1 MLSVTI
7 QANGVSKSFR
17 EGRSRVVALADV
29 SLTVEAGQLVALMG
43 PSGSGKST
51 LLAILSG
58 LVRPD
63 RGDVILLGNSIWDRT
78 DEQREDFRRRYSG
91 FVFQQ
96 YNLFPALDA
105 RQQVEIAL
113 EWASDVPRM
122 AVPQIA
128 RETLVALGL
137 GDKLHLRPLELS
149 GGEKQRVAVARAM
162 AKKPALVF
170 ADEPTAALDWAN
182 GQQVLQ
188 KLRLAAKEFGATV
201 LLVSHDPRI
210 IPLADRILELEDG
223 RLKES

>member
-1 MLSVTI
+1 MSVTI
-7 QANGVSKSFR
+7 QANGVSKTFG
-17 EGRSRVVALADV
+17 EGRTRVVALADV
-29 SLTVEAGQLVALMG
+29 SLTVEAGQLVTLMG

-63 RGDVILLGNSIWDRT
+63 RGDVILLERSIWDMA
-78 DEQREDFRRRYSG
+78 DQQREDFRRRYSG

-96 YNLFPALDA
+96 SNLFPALNA

-113 EWASDVPRM
+113 EWASEVPRET
-122 AVPQIA
+122 APQIA
-128 RETLVALGL
+128 RETLIALGL

-182 GQQVLQ
+182 GQQVLHQ
-188 KLRLAAKEFGATV
+188 LRSAAKDYGATV

-223 RLKES
+223 RLKDS